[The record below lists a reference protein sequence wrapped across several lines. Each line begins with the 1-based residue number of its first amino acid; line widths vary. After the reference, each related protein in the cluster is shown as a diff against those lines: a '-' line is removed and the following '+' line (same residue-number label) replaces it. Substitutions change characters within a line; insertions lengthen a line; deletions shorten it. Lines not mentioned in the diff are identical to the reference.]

1 MYVEL
6 SASFDMCIRNYGINP
21 VLIMMKN
28 RPTLRSYQYSSSLT
42 SESYVDEVHDVL
54 VDPNQSFRDLY
65 RASAYIVATLLLV

>member
-28 RPTLRSYQYSSSLT
+28 RPTLRSYQYSSSFT
-42 SESYVDEVHDVL
+42 SESYVDEVHVL
-54 VDPNQSFRDLY
+54 VDPNQSCRDLY